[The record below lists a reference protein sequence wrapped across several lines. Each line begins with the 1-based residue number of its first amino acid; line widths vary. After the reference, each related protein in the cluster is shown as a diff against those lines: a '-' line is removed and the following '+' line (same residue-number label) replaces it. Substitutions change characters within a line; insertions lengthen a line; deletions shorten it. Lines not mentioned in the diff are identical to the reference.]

1 MENSPEIKNVL
12 ANFLGFAMSKSKE
25 LDSAIVPGSAVS
37 KNGNNIDYLISKA
50 ATEVEQ
56 KFGHQPQYTPTARAE
71 PFDIASTLIPMPSD
85 MPMAQMPVIHAPVV
99 QAPVPA
105 DDGQLE
111 FNFIEPN
118 NQTKLILDEIK
129 LLNSRVNTIIRLLED
144 KQVPA
149 KKPSNRKTAKN
160 Q

>member
-37 KNGNNIDYLISKA
+37 KNGTNIDYLISKA

-56 KFGHQPQYTPTARAE
+56 KFGNQPQYTPPAKNE
-71 PFDIASTLIPMPSD
+71 PFDIASALIPIPSD
-85 MPMAQMPVIHAPVV
+85 MPMAQGPVSQVSVAQASTPVN
-99 QAPVPA
+99 
-105 DDGQLE
+105 DGQLE

-118 NQTKLILDEIK
+118 SQTKLILDEIK
-129 LLNSRVNTIIRLLED
+129 LLNSRVNNIIRLLED
-144 KQVPA
+144 KQAPE
-149 KKPSNRKTAKN
+149 KKPSIRRSTKK
-160 Q
+160 

>member
-56 KFGHQPQYTPTARAE
+56 KFGHQPQHTPTARAE

-85 MPMAQMPVIHAPVV
+85 MPMAQMPVI

-149 KKPSNRKTAKN
+149 KRPSNRKTAKN